1 MQSPFYPVPAVIP
14 SANGLDPSSPAARL
28 LAAFLSGRKADT
40 IKAYRADLEDFQ
52 AFAQAASL
60 SEAAQRLMASCPG
73 DANAQALSYKAHLL
87 ERGLSAAT
95 VNRRLAALRSL
106 VKLGRTLGLVTWTL
120 EVEGMKS
127 ETYRDTKGPG
137 RAGFRDMLDALAK
150 RQDAKGIRDRAI
162 LRCLFDLGL
171 RRAEVI
177 RLDMDDF
184 NPEAATV
191 AVLGKGRTEKVSL
204 TLPPET
210 HAAIVAW
217 LAIRGGDPGPLFRSM
232 DPAKKGDGRLSG
244 MGLYLAVR
252 GAGEMVGIKT
262 RPHGLRHAAITEAL
276 DVTRGNI
283 RAVQKF
289 SRHRDVRVL
298 ERYDD
303 NRLDL
308 AGEVARQ
315 VAASVPGEKPA
326 A

>member
-1 MQSPFYPVPAVIP
+1 M
-14 SANGLDPSSPAARL
+14 
-28 LAAFLSGRKADT
+28 
-40 IKAYRADLEDFQ
+40 
-52 AFAQAASL
+52 
-60 SEAAQRLMASCPG
+60 
-73 DANAQALSYKAHLL
+73 
-87 ERGLSAAT
+87 
-95 VNRRLAALRSL
+95 
-106 VKLGRTLGLVTWTL
+106 VKLARTLGVVTWTL

-127 ETYRDTKGPG
+127 EPYRDTKGPG

-150 RQDAKGIRDRAI
+150 RKDAKGTRDRAI

-177 RLDMDDF
+177 RLDLDDF
-184 NPEAATV
+184 NTEAATV
-191 AVLGKGRTEKVSL
+191 MVLGKGRTEKVSM
-204 TLPPET
+204 TLPVET
-210 HAAIVAW
+210 HAAIIAW
-217 LAIRGGDPGPLFRSM
+217 LAIRGIAPGPLFKSM
-232 DPAKKGDGRLSG
+232 DPARKGDGRLSG
-244 MGLYLAVR
+244 MGLYMAVR
-252 GAGEMVGIKT
+252 GAGEKVGIKT

-276 DVTRGNI
+276 DVTRGNM

-303 NRLDL
+303 NRMDL